1 MIWERLHLWNF
12 LILQGRAQFYI
23 VVYHFC
29 RTGCPDGEVVDRL
42 LIDLELNR
50 SSEFTGRRTYHGSL
64 GIAQFDLSFR
74 VAGECAVNYYGPECN
89 IFCSGVEGLYTC
101 GSEGNIVCVDS
112 NRNPES
118 NCTECL
124 EEGRDPDNCSSMSLQ
139 LVCMTVQLSI
149 IFLRILLQTLL
160 LPLIQTLSLIR
171 TQLPLMQ
178 TLPPSLLQMLVP
190 VLW

>member
-1 MIWERLHLWNF
+1 M
-12 LILQGRAQFYI
+12 
-23 VVYHFC
+23 
-29 RTGCPDGEVVDRL
+29 DRL

-124 EEGRDPDNCSSMSLQ
+124 EEGRDPDNNCAGI
-139 LVCMTVQLSI
+139 VCTV
-149 IFLRILLQTLL
+149 
-160 LPLIQTLSLIR
+160 
-171 TQLPLMQ
+171 
-178 TLPPSLLQMLVP
+178 
-190 VLW
+190 